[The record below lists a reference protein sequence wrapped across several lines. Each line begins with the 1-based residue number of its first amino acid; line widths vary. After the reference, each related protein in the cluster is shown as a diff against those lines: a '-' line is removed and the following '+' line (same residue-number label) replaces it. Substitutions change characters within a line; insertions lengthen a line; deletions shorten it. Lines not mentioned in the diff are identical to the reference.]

1 MGLDTFIPS
10 IWAGQLLSPLYKAL
24 VFGSVVNRDYEGEI
38 RQYGD
43 SVRINEIGDITV
55 NNYTQYSATGLT
67 WQELSSAQK
76 MLVIDQAKSFSF
88 AVDDIDM
95 VQSKPKVMGEAMT
108 RAAYAIADTIDQ
120 HIANKYTDAGI
131 TLTATTVTT
140 TNVLSLV
147 AKFGEELNK
156 NNVPT
161 AGRFL
166 IVPPGF
172 VTKLLLT
179 VSGGV
184 STDAVPKET
193 SPGQIANGFIG
204 NVYGFNILMSNNVAQ
219 SSAGVYQPLALVRP
233 AISYAGQL
241 TKISAV
247 QREDYFDQGVK
258 GLYLYGS
265 KVVRPYALATCAVTV

>member
-10 IWAGQLLSPLYKAL
+10 LWAGQLLSPLYKSL

-38 RQYGD
+38 RQFGD
-43 SVRINEIGDITV
+43 SVRINEIGDINV
-55 NNYTQYSATGLT
+55 NSYTKYGALT

-76 MLVIDQAKSFSF
+76 ILLIDQAKSFSF

-95 VQSKPKVMGEAMT
+95 AQSKPKVMGEAMS

-120 HIANKYTDAGI
+120 HIAGLYTDAGI

-140 TNVLSLV
+140 TNVLSWI
-147 AKFGEELNK
+147 AKFGEELND

-166 IVPPGF
+166 ILPPGL
-172 VTKLLLT
+172 VTKILLT

-193 SPGQIANGFIG
+193 SPGQIANGFVG
-204 NVYGFNILMSNNVAQ
+204 NIYGFNILMSNNVQQ
-219 SSAGVYQPLALVRP
+219 SSAGVYQPLALVRQ

-241 TKISAV
+241 AKIDAV
-247 QREDYFDQGVK
+247 KRESYFDEGIK
-258 GLYLYGS
+258 GLYVYGS
-265 KVVRPYALATCAVTV
+265 KVVRPYALATCAATVGV

>member
-10 IWAGQLLSPLYKAL
+10 IWAGQLLSPLYKQL

-43 SVRINEIGDITV
+43 SVRINEIGDISV
-55 NNYTQYSATGLT
+55 ADYTKYGTLS

-76 MLVIDQAKSFSF
+76 TLFIDQAKSFSF
-88 AVDDIDM
+88 AIDDIDQA
-95 VQSKPKVMGEAMT
+95 QSKPKVMAEAMS

-120 HIANKYTDAGI
+120 HIAGLYTQAGI
-131 TLTATTVTT
+131 TLTATTATT
-140 TNVLSLV
+140 TNALSLV
-147 AKFGEELNK
+147 ASFAEELNK
-156 NNVPT
+156 KNVPT
-161 AGRFL
+161 SGRFL
-166 IVPPGF
+166 IVPPQF

-184 STDAVPKET
+184 SADAVPKET
-193 SPGQIANGFIG
+193 SPGQIANGYVG
-204 NVYGFNILMSNNVAQ
+204 SVYGFSILMSNNVAQ

-241 TKISAV
+241 TSIKAV
-247 QREDYFDQGVK
+247 EREDRFDQGVK
-258 GLYLYGS
+258 GLYVYGS
-265 KVVRPYALATCAVTV
+265 KVVRPYALATCALTA